1 MVDEPSCP
9 VCRSESLQRVLR
21 GAIFS
26 AELGGEINPLRGIT
40 SYRCS
45 QGHLFMILATATVAP
60 QRVCD
65 SPIFLLN
72 IVPHR

>member
-1 MVDEPSCP
+1 MVDQHSCP

-21 GAIFS
+21 GATFS
-26 AELGGEINPLRGIT
+26 ADLGGEINPLQGVT

-45 QGHLFMILATATVAP
+45 QGHLFMILATAPVAP

-72 IVPHR
+72 LVPHR

>member
-1 MVDEPSCP
+1 MG
-9 VCRSESLQRVLR
+9 
-21 GAIFS
+21 GATFS
-26 AELGGEINPLRGIT
+26 ADLGGEINPLRGVV

-45 QGHLFMILATATVAP
+45 RGHLFMILATAMVAP